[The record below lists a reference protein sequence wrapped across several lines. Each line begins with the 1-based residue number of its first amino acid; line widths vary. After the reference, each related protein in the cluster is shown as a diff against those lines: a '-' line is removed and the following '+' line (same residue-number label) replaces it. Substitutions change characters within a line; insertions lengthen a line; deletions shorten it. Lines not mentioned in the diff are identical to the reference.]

1 MIRQNSYKRCNKVN
15 NMHIDFRK
23 MKIDDFSKEVFNG
36 ENVSTTTVQTI
47 FFFATSQKSTSKL
60 DIRTLK
66 KNLPE

>member
-1 MIRQNSYKRCNKVN
+1 MLGRIHTKRCNKVN

-23 MKIDDFSKEVFNG
+23 MKIDDFSKEVFHG
-36 ENVSTTTVQTI
+36 ENVSTTTVQT
-47 FFFATSQKSTSKL
+47 FFFLATSHKSTSKL